1 MEPEAGELD
10 ENVWM
15 RTLRALPILLLLTA
29 ACAAQDSSPAELQ
42 RKADQA
48 RGTECAQLSMQAAR
62 KSLEDADRL
71 FRGDGTQAAHGAIDV
86 SLHYAGRSVDC
97 ALEARKH
104 VKNAEI
110 DLRELIRRMNDVRQT
125 LDAED
130 RTQLTQAVVEL
141 EKQRN
146 RLLRALFGPVAAGSA
161 ENTP

>member
-1 MEPEAGELD
+1 MK
-10 ENVWM
+10 
-15 RTLRALPILLLLTA
+15 TLRGLPVVFLLA
-29 ACAAQDSSPAELQ
+29 AVCAAQDSAPVDLQ
-42 RKADQA
+42 SKADAA

-71 FRGDGTQAAHGAIDV
+71 FRGDGAQAAHGAIDV

-130 RTQLTQAVVEL
+130 RTQLTQAVAEL
-141 EKQRN
+141 EKQRD
-146 RLLRALFGPVAAGSA
+146 RLLQALFGPAAGRSTV
-161 ENTP
+161 NTP